1 MMLLRVK
8 NLKKYFPV
16 KQGFVVEKTV
26 GYVKAV
32 DNVSFE
38 LERGETYGL
47 VGESGCGKTT
57 IGKTILRL
65 HDPTSGSIFIDDKET
80 SHLFMKRGEAK
91 RFLKSEYIDKAE
103 KYISEMKKA
112 DKVLESLEPY
122 ERNYF
127 EYYYKNG
134 ENKFY
139 EWMMSD
145 LNKKRLNFRRNVQ
158 IVFQDPTSSLNP
170 RMTVGQTLI
179 EPLMFHNVV
188 KTKLEAKEIA
198 LELLKKVGLKAYHA
212 DRYPHQF
219 SGGQRQRV
227 AVARAIVLKPKLIIL
242 DEPTSALDV
251 SVQAQIIK
259 LLKDLQQELNAG
271 FLFISHDLGVV
282 RYISNY
288 VGVMY
293 LGRMVEYGDGDSV
306 FDNPSHPY
314 AKALLNA
321 APVPDPKIRRDRKQF
336 IIKGQ
341 VPSPINR
348 PNGCFF
354 NPRCKFVMDECK
366 KNYPESFNLNKNHR
380 VACYLYK
387 DKEGNK

>member
-1 MMLLRVK
+1 MLLRVK